1 MTGKRGRK
9 PISEVERLQQAQTAR
24 RVVDEELAAMRSAG
38 LMPSEG
44 KAKANAARRLGVG
57 QEAGALAGAGPCCRP
72 SEETDRSAER
82 FYCPMGGD
90 PEGGSAGSSV

>member
-44 KAKANAARRLGVG
+44 KAKANAARRLGVSARKL
-57 QEAGALAGAGPCCRP
+57 ERLLALVPADDAIG
-72 SEETDRSAER
+72 
-82 FYCPMGGD
+82 
-90 PEGGSAGSSV
+90 